1 MLTRSLLLAAVLL
14 VGCSDTAVETAP
26 STHAAALKQIA
37 LTYDDAPLGDGP
49 RFTGPERTD
58 AFIAEL
64 AAAKSGPVA
73 IFVTTQGLDRDDG
86 IPRIEA
92 YAAAGHLIANHSDRH
107 AGASRMPAADFIADM
122 DYAEQRLAQFDNR
135 RPWFRFPFLDE
146 GGMGEENKSGEKR
159 DAYRAALAE
168 RGLISGYVT
177 VDTYDWHLQR
187 LWSQAVLDDRDV
199 DMDALSALYVDMVVD
214 AAEHYDALGQRVL
227 GRRPVQVLLLH
238 ENDLAASFTADMIDG
253 LRDAGWTIVDPDLA
267 FADPIADQAP
277 KTLFSG
283 MGRISALAADQ
294 GLDDWETLNHWSVSE
309 GEISKR
315 AYARGVFARPQD

>member
-1 MLTRSLLLAAVLL
+1 
-14 VGCSDTAVETAP
+14 
-26 STHAAALKQIA
+26 
-37 LTYDDAPLGDGP
+37 
-49 RFTGPERTD
+49 
-58 AFIAEL
+58 
-64 AAAKSGPVA
+64 
-73 IFVTTQGLDRDDG
+73 
-86 IPRIEA
+86 
-92 YAAAGHLIANHSDRH
+92 
-107 AGASRMPAADFIADM
+107 M

-146 GGMGEENKSGEKR
+146 GGIGEENKSGEKR

-199 DMDALSALYVDMVVD
+199 DMDALSALYVDKVLD
-214 AAEHYDALGQRVL
+214 AAEHYDVLGQRVL

-253 LRDAGWTIVDPDLA
+253 LRNAGWTIVDPDLA
-267 FADPIADQAP
+267 FEDPIADQAP

-283 MGRISALAADQ
+283 MGRVSALAADQ

-309 GEISKR
+309 GEINKR
-315 AYARGVFARPQD
+315 AYARGVFARPEDSGPPQQD